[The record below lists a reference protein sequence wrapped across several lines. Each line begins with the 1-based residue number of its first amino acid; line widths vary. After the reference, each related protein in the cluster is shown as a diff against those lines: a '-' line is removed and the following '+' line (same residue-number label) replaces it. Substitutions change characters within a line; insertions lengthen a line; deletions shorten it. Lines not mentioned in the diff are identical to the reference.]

1 MSYPGQRSAP
11 IDIEVVEGLFADYI
25 TDPASVSAQKR
36 NYFDSLPAD
45 PQVMEAK
52 LFQGLQAL
60 FKTVIGRKSERRV
73 RLVTFY
79 ESNRGDMAAAV
90 KRGVVVRDRRR
101 K

>member
-1 MSYPGQRSAP
+1 
-11 IDIEVVEGLFADYI
+11 
-25 TDPASVSAQKR
+25 
-36 NYFDSLPAD
+36 
-45 PQVMEAK
+45 MEAK

>member
-1 MSYPGQRSAP
+1 MSDPGQRSAP

-90 KRGVVVRDRRR
+90 KCGVVVRDRHR